1 MCDFSLHAVRSRP
14 AKVGDKLTTRM
25 FNLGTGGFCAP
36 EDMGIA
42 VCLLPGTELSF
53 TDEVRR
59 WSNWLTPME
68 RNGDQLQDSD
78 LQTDQQGQAGHPS
91 RCAGISK
98 WRNRS
103 SDNPRRRPAGNG
115 AATASGTR
123 KSKGAEEPA
132 VSRAARL
139 DWADAM
145 VELEE
150 SWEDATKSPD
160 EALCIGSF
168 RKLFPSRL
176 GVFRTSPG

>member
-59 WSNWLTPME
+59 WSNWLRPWNETVISYRTAIFRQINKDRRATHHDALEFP
-68 RNGDQLQDSD
+68 NGEIVL
-78 LQTDQQGQAGHPS
+78 L
-91 RCAGISK
+91 
-98 WRNRS
+98 
-103 SDNPRRRPAGNG
+103 DNPRRRPAGNG

-123 KSKGAEEPA
+123 KSKGAR
-132 VSRAARL
+132 RA
-139 DWADAM
+139 
-145 VELEE
+145 
-150 SWEDATKSPD
+150 
-160 EALCIGSF
+160 G
-168 RKLFPSRL
+168 
-176 GVFRTSPG
+176 G